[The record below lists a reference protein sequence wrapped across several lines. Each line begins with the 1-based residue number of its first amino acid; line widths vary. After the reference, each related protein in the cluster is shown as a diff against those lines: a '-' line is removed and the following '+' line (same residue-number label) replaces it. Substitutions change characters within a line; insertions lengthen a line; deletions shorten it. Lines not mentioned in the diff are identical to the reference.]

1 MSAIKQELEKTK
13 VLASWVKIKQSLSLK
28 VLFTNTLFAF
38 VIVSIVGVIVHN
50 QVSSTFINEKIAIS
64 KVETKNALY
73 LAQGHFNIA
82 RFQDDA
88 GLKKVVQEFI
98 TNSREDGSLSGRE
111 TVILPI
117 SKSGKTDIYQTVP
130 TLLVLDS
137 IPENFRKNVRASEEV
152 LERRVTIRYSDGTKY
167 PGFLI
172 GGKLDIPRTG
182 IYEIYYLF
190 KLNSQYE
197 SIRYITWILI
207 FTGLLIVILIGVS
220 TKFVIRQVVS
230 PVKEAAAVAEK
241 FTNGDLT
248 SRMAVSSQDELASL
262 GNSFNEMAVSIQ
274 QQIYRLENLSRLQQ
288 RFVSDVSHEL
298 RTPLTTIR
306 MAAEVI
312 YQQKHDFDPSVSR
325 SSELL
330 INQIDRFE
338 LLLSDLLEVSR
349 FDAEAAALNIESF
362 DICNLVRQT
371 VDYLHPSKSQNFE
384 VDIKNEPMMIEADP
398 RRIERILRNLITNA
412 FDHSEGKKVQIKV
425 AESENEVAVSVRDFG
440 LGFSEEESAHLFD
453 RFWRADPSRARTSG
467 GTGLGLSIALEDAK
481 LHQGELLAW
490 GQKNKGAHFV
500 LTLPKRHGT
509 SIQSLPINVIPTEKY
524 SKIIS

>member
-1 MSAIKQELEKTK
+1 
-13 VLASWVKIKQSLSLK
+13 
-28 VLFTNTLFAF
+28 
-38 VIVSIVGVIVHN
+38 
-50 QVSSTFINEKIAIS
+50 
-64 KVETKNALY
+64 
-73 LAQGHFNIA
+73 
-82 RFQDDA
+82 
-88 GLKKVVQEFI
+88 
-98 TNSREDGSLSGRE
+98 
-111 TVILPI
+111 
-117 SKSGKTDIYQTVP
+117 
-130 TLLVLDS
+130 
-137 IPENFRKNVRASEEV
+137 
-152 LERRVTIRYSDGTKY
+152 
-167 PGFLI
+167 
-172 GGKLDIPRTG
+172 
-182 IYEIYYLF
+182 
-190 KLNSQYE
+190 
-197 SIRYITWILI
+197 
-207 FTGLLIVILIGVS
+207 LIVILIGVS
-220 TKFVIRQVVS
+220 TQFVIRQVVS

-312 YQQKHDFDPSVSR
+312 YQQKHEFDASVSR

-349 FDAEAAALNIESF
+349 FDAEAAALNVESF
-362 DICNLVRQT
+362 DISNLVRKT
-371 VDYLHPSKSQNFE
+371 VDYLHPSKSQIFE

-509 SIQSLPINVIPTEKY
+509 SIQSLPINVIPKEDVSTVVN
-524 SKIIS
+524 